1 MANFEIESS
10 WFERERSNLFEKYP
24 NQFALIRGD
33 ELIATFPTFQ
43 DAYQAGI
50 DKFKEESFFIK
61 QILKEDIVQ
70 KIPALF
76 LGLTSAHI

>member
-1 MANFEIESS
+1 MANFEVESS
-10 WFERERSNLFEKYP
+10 WFEQERSNLFERYP

-33 ELIATFPTFQ
+33 EFIATFPTFQ

-50 DKFKEESFFIK
+50 DKLKEESFFIK